1 MGVFSALLDSTAVIL
16 LLVYVGMALIATE
29 FFVKARG
36 IAGLLGLVS
45 MVLYFT
51 AAVEHLSLWMVGLF
65 VVGLTMMI
73 VDGKFVQDGTMAAIG
88 VLLMLVGLVM
98 PTNDFLLGTG
108 VACALILGL
117 LSSLLSFRFLPKRDI
132 WEKLTLRDRFT
143 SEAGYSSINV
153 TYQSLV
159 GQKGRTLT
167 DMRPSGTIEVGGKT
181 YSAVTNG
188 TWLKKGSKVK
198 VESVNGTRIMVV
210 EVKER

>member
-1 MGVFSALLDSTAVIL
+1 MFSALLDSTAVIL

-36 IAGLLGLVS
+36 IAGSLGLVS

-98 PTNDFLLGTG
+98 PNGQIPAGDRSG
-108 VACALILGL
+108 VCVNPRFVVEFAVV
-117 LSSLLSFRFLPKRDI
+117 SLLAEKRY

-181 YSAVTNG
+181 YMLLRTVPG
-188 TWLKKGSKVK
+188 
-198 VESVNGTRIMVV
+198 
-210 EVKER
+210 

>member
-1 MGVFSALLDSTAVIL
+1 MFSALLDSTAIIL

-29 FFVKARG
+29 FLVKARG
-36 IAGLLGLVS
+36 IAGLIGLVS
-45 MVLYFT
+45 MVLYFA

-88 VLLMLVGLVM
+88 VLLMLIGLVM

-143 SEAGYSSINV
+143 SEAGYSSMNE

-181 YSAVTNG
+181 YSAITNG
-188 TWLKKGSKVK
+188 TWLKKGSPVK

-210 EVKER
+210 EVKEG

>member
-1 MGVFSALLDSTAVIL
+1 
-16 LLVYVGMALIATE
+16 
-29 FFVKARG
+29 
-36 IAGLLGLVS
+36 
-45 MVLYFT
+45 
-51 AAVEHLSLWMVGLF
+51 MVGLF

-188 TWLKKGSKVK
+188 TWLKKGSPVK

-210 EVKER
+210 EVKEG